1 MKIRLLLPVLL
12 LLIALPAL
20 ASSVLQVTFDELVR
34 SSELVFEGRVV
45 NKRAEFDT
53 RGSIKTYV
61 TFEVLDVYKGAHSGR
76 TLELPF
82 LGGTVGDLT
91 MKISDLEAPGI
102 GETGIYFVES
112 VANPP
117 AHPLYGWDQGHFLV
131 RTNQADRTDHVFS
144 HTGKPVSGFEAAA
157 KATGLSNGVAAGL
170 TLDANR
176 LSQGLTVVQFK
187 QKIKELLNTR

>member
-1 MKIRLLLPVLL
+1 MKTRVLLPALL

-34 SSELVFEGRVV
+34 SSEFVFEGRVV
-45 NKRAEFDT
+45 NKRAEFDK

-61 TFEVLDVYKGAHSGR
+61 TFEVMDVYKGAYSGR
-76 TLELPF
+76 TLQLPF

-91 MKISDLEAPGI
+91 MKISDLEAPDI

-112 VANPP
+112 MSNPP

-131 RTNQADRTDHVFS
+131 RTNQADRTDHVLS
-144 HTGKPVSGFEAAA
+144 HTGKPVSGCQAAG
-157 KATGLSNGVAAGL
+157 KAAGLSNGVAAGL
-170 TLDANR
+170 TLDADR
-176 LSQGLTVVQFK
+176 ASQGLTVVQFK

>member
-1 MKIRLLLPVLL
+1 MKTRSLLPALL
-12 LLIALPAL
+12 LLIVLPAL

-45 NKRAEFDT
+45 NKRAAFDK

-91 MKISDLEAPGI
+91 MKVSDLEAPDI

-112 VANPP
+112 MANPP

-144 HTGKPVSGFEAAA
+144 LTGKPVSGFQSGGKAA
-157 KATGLSNGVAAGL
+157 GFSNGVAAGL
-170 TLDANR
+170 TLDADHVG
-176 LSQGLTVVQFK
+176 QGLTVVEFK
-187 QKIKELLNTR
+187 QKIKELLNAR